1 MTEIIKDRLVILRTF
16 DYGESSVIAVSLTR
30 RHGKLR
36 FIARGAKK
44 ASSPYYGMLRTG
56 NIGEAVLYVR
66 DNRGLQSLKEI
77 DAGSLFDA
85 GARDLDAL
93 CIFQAGLELVD
104 RSVIEDEYD
113 ERFFDLLEAFVTCLG
128 GSADPWAVF
137 FSMEVQV
144 LCLLGVYP
152 SFEDCAGCR
161 MPLAGQGVN
170 IDPSSGSVF
179 CGSCSEEG
187 SLPVSG
193 RSAGLLEVMK
203 SNGTALSAG
212 LKLAAAEKREI
223 GKALH
228 SIFAH
233 HVDGYRLPG
242 AFRILKGVDKQ

>member
-1 MTEIIKDRLVILRTF
+1 MRRVQGTNPDGRRLPRLPPAALRT
-16 DYGESSVIAVSLTR
+16 T
-30 RHGKLR
+30 HQ
-36 FIARGAKK
+36 
-44 ASSPYYGMLRTG
+44 PP
-56 NIGEAVLYVR
+56 
-66 DNRGLQSLKEI
+66 
-77 DAGSLFDA
+77 
-85 GARDLDAL
+85 
-93 CIFQAGLELVD
+93 
-104 RSVIEDEYD
+104 
-113 ERFFDLLEAFVTCLG
+113 
-128 GSADPWAVF
+128 DPRKTPAT
-137 FSMEVQV
+137 
-144 LCLLGVYP
+144 
-152 SFEDCAGCR
+152 
-161 MPLAGQGVN
+161 N